1 MKKVVLRSFIL
12 LIITILLFYYIL
24 KDNFSESI
32 RLLTSSNLLF
42 VLLGFLMCLIAF
54 LIDTHIFKT
63 LIRRH
68 NKKGAEA
75 PFSFYR
81 YFSVPSVRTSTKS

>member
-42 VLLGFLMCLIAF
+42 VL
-54 LIDTHIFKT
+54 
-63 LIRRH
+63 
-68 NKKGAEA
+68 
-75 PFSFYR
+75 
-81 YFSVPSVRTSTKS
+81 